1 MLVVSFGLFISFH
14 IHFFKSK
21 YNLEVTD
28 HLFANECVLGDVA
41 HEASLDLQTTLG
53 STAEARLSVP
63 ISHARRTAALIR
75 FGNLAEEAGQ
85 LPMMAAS
92 VLEMPPETDAEE
104 LEEESPRVMRRPAAA
119 KAQPKAK
126 AKTKATHMAELSAMA
141 KAKAKAAVRA
151 LAKSSA
157 QSKAAAKQKA
167 AAAPKR
173 RAPAKRSSAPRDE
186 SDGEHGSSQ
195 QDGESHLPPQ
205 AWISLCIF
213 QLLQYSPPPISS
225 NNFALALL

>member
-14 IHFFKSK
+14 LHFFKSK

-126 AKTKATHMAELSAMA
+126 A
-141 KAKAKAAVRA
+141 AVRA